1 MNDNQKEILNSFKR
15 KIQENTAEEPPE
27 VRRKIDEH
35 IWDLFGDEEVFE
47 DPPKLSVTIE
57 WSDADDCYMA
67 VEHNRDISAF
77 ADNPADAMRE
87 LATAIEL
94 HQEAVKE
101 YETG

>member
-1 MNDNQKEILNSFKR
+1 MTKEQEEILNSFKR
-15 KIQENTAEEPPE
+15 KIQENTVEEPPE

-35 IWDLFGDEEVFE
+35 IWDLFGDKEVFE

-67 VEHNRDISAF
+67 FEHNRDISAF

-94 HQEAVKE
+94 QREAADQE
-101 YETG
+101 

>member
-1 MNDNQKEILNSFKR
+1 MTEEQEKILNSFKR

-57 WSDADDCYMA
+57 WSDIDDCYMA

-77 ADNPADAMRE
+77 ADSPADAMRE

-94 HQEAVKE
+94 RQEAADQE
-101 YETG
+101 

>member
-1 MNDNQKEILNSFKR
+1 MDQM
-15 KIQENTAEEPPE
+15 QEEPPE
-27 VRRKIDEH
+27 IRRKVEEN

-47 DPPKLSVTIE
+47 DPPQFSVTIK

-67 VEHNRDISAF
+67 FEHNRDVSAF

-94 HQEAVKE
+94 HQEAVEE
-101 YETG
+101 YETE